1 MKKKSVVI
9 IVAGVAIAV
18 LAVWGFMKG
27 REELTREQQREAPIK
42 VPLRV
47 KNEAGGPVVTFD
59 VATQKRADIAVAAAA
74 PGTRH
79 ADIEAL
85 AVVLPPRGLIELR
98 NRYVATTA
106 QADKASAALHA
117 SRREYERLKA
127 LHGDDRNISD
137 RVLQAAEVAWRSDEA
152 AVRAAQ
158 AAVDALKRS
167 ARQQWGA
174 VLTSAVVENAS
185 SFQRLS
191 MQKEVLLRIAAPS
204 GVRLLTPPATVSV
217 VRDDGRLS
225 TARLISPSPQ
235 ADPRIQG
242 PAFFYAAAA
251 AGLLP
256 GTTLTTR
263 LPVGPEETGAMI
275 PASAVVWW
283 QGKGWFY
290 VQSEPNQFVR
300 RELIGAM
307 PVAEGWFV
315 PQLQPVRIVVRG
327 AQTLLSEE
335 LRGQIQAG
343 GEDG

>member
-1 MKKKSVVI
+1 MKKKSVAVLI
-9 IVAGVAIAV
+9 AAMALAV
-18 LAVWGFMKG
+18 LAVWGFMEG
-27 REELTREQQREAPIK
+27 REEVTREQQWETPVK

-47 KNEAGGPVVTFD
+47 ENTAGGPVVTFD
-59 VATQKRADIAVAAAA
+59 AATQKRADIAVATAT
-74 PGTRH
+74 PGTRQ
-79 ADIEAL
+79 ADVEAL

-98 NRYVATTA
+98 NQYVAKTA
-106 QADKASAALHA
+106 QADMARPALHA
-117 SRREYERLKA
+117 SRREYERLKV

-137 RVLQAAEVAWRSDEA
+137 KVLQAAEVTLRSDEA

-167 ARQQWGA
+167 ARQQWGS

-185 SFQRLS
+185 SFQRLA

-204 GVRLLTPPATVSV
+204 GVRLSAPPATVSV

-225 TARLISPSPQ
+225 TARLISRSPQ
-235 ADPRIQG
+235 ADPRMQG

-251 AGLLP
+251 TTGLLP
-256 GTTLTTR
+256 GTTLVTR
-263 LPVGPEETGAMI
+263 LSIGPKKAGAVI

-290 VQSEPNQFVR
+290 VQSEPGQFVR
-300 RELIGAM
+300 RELSGAM
-307 PVAEGWFV
+307 PVSQGWFV
-315 PQLQPVRIVVRG
+315 AQLDAVPVVVRG

-335 LRGQIQAG
+335 LRGQLQAS
-343 GEDG
+343 D